1 MGKIKHR
8 SREDIKLQQLPGMP
22 RNLFRWLHGWGF
34 MYNDEYKRYIK

>member
-22 RNLFRWLHGWGF
+22 RNLFRGGEDGALMAGF
-34 MYNDEYKRYIK
+34 IKWKN